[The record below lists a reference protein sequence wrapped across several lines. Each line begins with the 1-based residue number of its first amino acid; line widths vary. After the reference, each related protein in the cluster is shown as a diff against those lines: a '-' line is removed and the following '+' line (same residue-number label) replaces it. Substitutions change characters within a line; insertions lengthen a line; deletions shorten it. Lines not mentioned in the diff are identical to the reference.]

1 MSEAGEATSTTSTAA
16 AAPSSS
22 APITTAAAL
31 PQAPAEA
38 APQDP
43 APKSPAGGGAPPAPA
58 PAALVSGNPGGD
70 AAPGT
75 AAPAS
80 SAAVGSE
87 DAEKK
92 VLGESGGEDRGGRG
106 GWPLRAGARAA
117 EHVWATPAA
126 CLGGMDQGPRG
137 RGAPLDPGAGGRP
150 SRRRCRTKAR
160 RSRPPE
166 RSWVRKLGVLTGG
179 TLGGRCRAVPW
190 RRIPRCGGERSGSRE
205 RGSRVGWK
213 WM

>member
-92 VLGESGGEDRGGRG
+92 VLGESGGEDRGEG

-137 RGAPLDPGAGGRP
+137 RGVPPHPGAGGRP

-166 RSWVRKLGVLTGG
+166 RSRVRKLGVLTGG

>member
-92 VLGESGGEDRGGRG
+92 VLGESGGEDRGEG

-137 RGAPLDPGAGGRP
+137 RGVPPPPWGGRP
-150 SRRRCRTKAR
+150 PIPQALPDQGAALPAARALPGSQVGGLNWGYPRRALSRSPVATH
-160 RSRPPE
+160 P
-166 RSWVRKLGVLTGG
+166 
-179 TLGGRCRAVPW
+179 
-190 RRIPRCGGERSGSRE
+190 
-205 RGSRVGWK
+205 
-213 WM
+213 